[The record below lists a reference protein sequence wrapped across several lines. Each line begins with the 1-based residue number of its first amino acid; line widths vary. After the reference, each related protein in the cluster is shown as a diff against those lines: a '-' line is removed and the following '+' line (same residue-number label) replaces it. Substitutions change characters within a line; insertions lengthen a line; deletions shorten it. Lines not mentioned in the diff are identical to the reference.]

1 MIALAGARVCVTGGA
16 RGIGAATAAALV
28 ERGATVWI
36 GDRDLVAATATADRL
51 GPRAHA
57 HHLDVTDTDSFAGF
71 IDAASARGPV
81 DMLVNNAGIQH
92 MGRLVD
98 QDLDALQRE
107 LDINLGAVLT
117 GTRLVLPG
125 MIERGRG
132 HVVNVSSMAGKITTP
147 GIATYCASKFGVV
160 ALSRAVRAEL
170 AGTGVTLTTIMPA
183 ATRTD
188 LTSGVL
194 LRLQPTLD
202 PAEVAAAIVDSA
214 RHGRGEVT
222 VPRYLAGM
230 GVLEE
235 LIPSPIMWW
244 LKRFVGG
251 VDYGAFDPARRKAY
265 LDRSRAS

>member
-1 MIALAGARVCVTGGA
+1 MIALQGARVCVTSGA

-28 ERGATVWI
+28 ERGAIVWI
-36 GDRDLVAATATADRL
+36 GDRDLAAATATADRL
-51 GPRAHA
+51 GHRAHA
-57 HHLDVTDTDSFAGF
+57 HHLDVTDVESFSAF
-71 IDAASARGPV
+71 IDAASARGPI

-125 MIERGRG
+125 MIE
-132 HVVNVSSMAGKITTP
+132 
-147 GIATYCASKFGVV
+147 
-160 ALSRAVRAEL
+160 
-170 AGTGVTLTTIMPA
+170 
-183 ATRTD
+183 
-188 LTSGVL
+188 
-194 LRLQPTLD
+194 
-202 PAEVAAAIVDSA
+202 
-214 RHGRGEVT
+214 HGRGEVT

-230 GVLEE
+230 GILEE

-251 VDYGAFDPARRKAY
+251 ADYGAFDPAQRRDY